1 MRTIMVIVCVLLAV
15 AVPTISP
22 FVGLI
27 GAFFFSILGLM
38 VPVYIEMITF
48 WDQGFGKYNWKI
60 LKNIVV
66 VVAALI
72 AFIFGSK
79 SAIEEI
85 VALYT
90 R

>member
-1 MRTIMVIVCVLLAV
+1 MVIVCVLLAV
-15 AVPTISP
+15 AVPTITP

-48 WDQGFGKYNWKI
+48 WDKGFGKYNWKI
-60 LKNIVV
+60 WKNIIVV
-66 VVAALI
+66 ISAVL

-85 VALYT
+85 ISLYIEKKE
-90 R
+90 